1 MSAQICEK
9 GVNTWN
15 NVSNCG
21 MYTSHF
27 LKKDYEDYNHFI
39 IILEMKGMGY
49 CVEMFPYSPASATAI
64 LFQFYKVF
72 IARII
77 RKVDKID
84 FEKFLKSCMYVW
96 HICFQLS
103 KKVFY
108 KKSTQHKQ
116 NVDEFIEFIWSWIYK
131 ILIKVPF

>member
-1 MSAQICEK
+1 
-9 GVNTWN
+9 
-15 NVSNCG
+15 
-21 MYTSHF
+21 
-27 LKKDYEDYNHFI
+27 
-39 IILEMKGMGY
+39 MKGMGY

-103 KKVFY
+103 KKVFIKNPPNTNKMLMSLLSLY
-108 KKSTQHKQ
+108 GA
-116 NVDEFIEFIWSWIYK
+116 EFTKF
-131 ILIKVPF
+131 